1 MATTLYWL
9 FVEGYADKGHLLQGI
24 QRDIYGPI
32 WRSRFGPFDM
42 VNVASPELISQV
54 IHQEGRYPVRTELPH
69 WKEYRDLRG
78 QAYGLHVNSGPE
90 WSRLRGALNPKM
102 LKLHEVST
110 FAAVINEVVD
120 DLLKRFELL
129 RGRSEDG
136 STVSDVASEF
146 YKFGF
151 EGISAILF
159 ETRLGCLQED
169 VPEDIMQFINAIN
182 NMFTLSELVVLLP
195 RWSRTFLPLWKRFF
209 QAWDDLSGPKC
220 SSIGGL
226 LK

>member
-1 MATTLYWL
+1 MVCTWGEC
-9 FVEGYADKGHLLQGI
+9 VEF
-24 QRDIYGPI
+24 RC
-32 WRSRFGPFDM
+32 
-42 VNVASPELISQV
+42 ELIVTEIRRAASSSPLTFDPPNT
-54 IHQEGRYPVRTELPH
+54 HPVQFFCSPS
-69 WKEYRDLRG
+69 
-78 QAYGLHVNSGPE
+78 SGPE

-151 EGISAILF
+151 EGEWAVRAL
-159 ETRLGCLQED
+159 LGEGCW
-169 VPEDIMQFINAIN
+169 F
-182 NMFTLSELVVLLP
+182 
-195 RWSRTFLPLWKRFF
+195 SRRIFKLF
-209 QAWDDLSGPKC
+209 QAYL
-220 SSIGGL
+220 
-226 LK
+226 